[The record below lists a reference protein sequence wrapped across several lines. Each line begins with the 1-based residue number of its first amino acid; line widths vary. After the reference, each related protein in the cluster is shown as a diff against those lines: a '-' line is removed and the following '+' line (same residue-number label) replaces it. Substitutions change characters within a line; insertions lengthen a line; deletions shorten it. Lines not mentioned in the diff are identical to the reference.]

1 MAKILMIED
10 EKQIAEGVKRYL
22 ENEGYQVFL
31 AYDGISGLEKT
42 FEIMPDLLIL
52 DLMLPGKNGY
62 DICKE
67 VQRDMDIPIIML
79 TARADEMD
87 MVLGL
92 EMGADDYITKPF
104 SPRELVARVHAMLRR
119 VEKIKAK
126 DNSLNQ
132 TIQIG
137 SFTYHSTNHIL
148 MDSQQQEIA
157 LTPIENAILEYLVR
171 NKNLALTRNQIL
183 DGAGLGAF
191 EGVQRTIDV
200 HIYNLRQKIE
210 ENPTDPQFIKTV
222 YGVGY
227 RFNL

>member
-1 MAKILMIED
+1 MAKILIIED
-10 EKQIAEGVKRYL
+10 EKQIAQGVKRYL
-22 ENEGYQVFL
+22 ENEGYQVL
-31 AYDGISGLEKT
+31 MAHDGITGLDMA
-42 FEIMPDLLIL
+42 FETDPDLIIL

-62 DICKE
+62 DVCKE
-67 VQRDMDIPIIML
+67 VQRELDIPIIML

-119 VEKIKAK
+119 IEKSKTK
-126 DNSLNQ
+126 DSISNQ
-132 TIQIG
+132 EIEIG
-137 SFTYHSTNHIL
+137 DFTYSSNNHVL
-148 MDSQQQEIA
+148 LNAQEQEIP
-157 LTPIENAILEYLVR
+157 LTPIENAILEYFIL

-200 HIYNLRQKIE
+200 HVYNLRQKIE
-210 ENPTDPQFIKTV
+210 KNPTEPEFIKTV

-227 RFNL
+227 RFTL